1 MALAT
6 PPPVLLPTDH
16 TEGSTSVKVIRVY
29 FAGPIKYH
37 IRAKTEGKAYLALY
51 TYSLTRGLF
60 LKELPNLATSKF
72 LRSLKRLIM
81 RHGHLE
87 KIYSNNGK
95 TFVGTGKWPKEVMC
109 D

>member
-16 TEGSTSVKVIRVY
+16 TEGSTSFKVIRVY

-51 TYSLTRGLF
+51 TYSLT
-60 LKELPNLATSKF
+60 
-72 LRSLKRLIM
+72 
-81 RHGHLE
+81 
-87 KIYSNNGK
+87 
-95 TFVGTGKWPKEVMC
+95 
-109 D
+109 